1 MIRRLKQGLLFFEQ
15 PQALRA
21 ALTWPT
27 FSFTAFRMVSVLAR
41 KGLMP
46 RTVLDVGAN
55 IGQFAIAAAKF
66 FPHATIHAFEPLP
79 SAAAALRRHAA
90 GLPRVEVH
98 QVALGDREGRA
109 AFRVSANSVSSSLLR
124 ATRAHSDAFPDA
136 AAVQE
141 IEVQISTLDRELQ
154 NIPLE
159 APVLLK
165 IDIQGAEAQALRGA
179 ASALER
185 IEHVLIEAS
194 LVPLYE
200 GESTLRELSALLENR
215 GFRFETAV
223 GFLESPR
230 TGELLQIDAL
240 FRAAGKAAPR

>member
-1 MIRRLKQGLLFFEQ
+1 MIGRLKQGLLFFEQ

-27 FSFTAFRMVSVLAR
+27 FSFTAFRMVSVLVR

-66 FPHATIHAFEPLP
+66 FPQATIHAFEPLP
-79 SAAAALRRHAA
+79 SAAAVLRRHAA
-90 GLPRVEVH
+90 GLPRVKVH
-98 QVALGDREGRA
+98 QVALSDREGRA

-124 ATRAHSDAFPDA
+124 ATGAHSDAFPGA

-141 IEVQISTLDRELQ
+141 IEVLVSTLDREVQ
-154 NIPLE
+154 KVPLE
-159 APVLLK
+159 PPVLLK
-165 IDIQGAEAQALRGA
+165 LDIQGGEAQALGGA
-179 ASALER
+179 VRALER
-185 IEHVLIEAS
+185 IQHVLIEAS

-200 GESTLRELSALLENR
+200 GESTLGELSALLESR

-240 FRAAGKAAPR
+240 FRAAGEAEPR